1 MLLVAAILLAIFVLP
16 SPWGLVA
23 VIAAA
28 ALEVGETLFWIRLSK
43 RGRPFVGAETLIGA
57 TASVVSPCLP
67 HGQVRV
73 HGELWQARCSDG
85 ADVGETVRI
94 KAVEM
99 DGLTLLVERP

>member
-1 MLLVAAILLAIFVLP
+1 MLLVGAILLALFVLP

-23 VIAAA
+23 VIVGL

-57 TASVVSPCLP
+57 IASVAAPCRP

-73 HGELWQARCSDG
+73 QGELWQARCDGG
-85 ADVGETVRI
+85 ADIGDTVRI
-94 KAVEM
+94 KAVDM
-99 DGLTLLVERP
+99 DGLTLLVERL